1 MNIPD
6 RDQAAHAPVQ
16 DGGGNSAGVR
26 SITDCWNRTG
36 VRGNRTCPELAAH
49 VHCRNCPV
57 YTGAA
62 VQLLDRDLAAA
73 DIEQAARLLAR
84 PRVAERY
91 GTRSTTVF
99 RLGAEW
105 LAVPTLLV
113 QEVVEAR
120 TAHSLPHRSGHVLRG
135 LVNVRGELL
144 ACVALDRMLGIDAA
158 TPAVRRDQRD
168 QRALARARLVVLK
181 RGPERFAFPA
191 AEVHGALRYH
201 PDDLRPVPST
211 LALATAKYTHAVL
224 PWDNGSIGILD
235 EELLFHTLNR
245 SME

>member
-1 MNIPD
+1 MNIP
-6 RDQAAHAPVQ
+6 ACHAASNGAGAASGANAHAAPT
-16 DGGGNSAGVR
+16 
-26 SITDCWNRTG
+26 ILDCWNRTG
-36 VRGNRTCPELAAH
+36 VRGNRTCPELATH
-49 VHCRNCPV
+49 VHCRNCSV

-73 DIEQAARLLAR
+73 DIEQAAHLLAR

-91 GTRSTTVF
+91 GTRSATVF

-120 TAHSLPHRSGHVLRG
+120 PAHSLPHRGGHVLRG

-144 ACVALDRMLGIDAA
+144 VCVALDRMLGIDPAA
-158 TPAVRRDQRD
+158 ASVRRD
-168 QRALARARLVVLK
+168 QRALARERLVVLK

-191 AEVHGALRYH
+191 AEVHGAHRFH

-211 LALATAKYTHAVL
+211 LALATAKYTRAVL
-224 PWDNGSIGILD
+224 PWDNGGIGLLD
-235 EELLFHTLNR
+235 EDLLFHTLNR